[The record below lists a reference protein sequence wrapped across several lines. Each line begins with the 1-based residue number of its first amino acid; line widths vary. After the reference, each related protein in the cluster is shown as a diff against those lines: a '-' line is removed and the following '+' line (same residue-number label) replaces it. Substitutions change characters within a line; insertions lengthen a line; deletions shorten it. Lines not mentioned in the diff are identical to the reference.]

1 MVMVMFGKTVKSL
14 DRGGVHSLACLDRK
28 RVLEFFSPLAVGG
41 CKTASCFWFRA
52 FDPVSS
58 VQTKRRGFSRD
69 LNPERRVIQ
78 MNQKRRSTRC

>member
-1 MVMVMFGKTVKSL
+1 MHYGDGDVWQDRQKFGS
-14 DRGGVHSLACLDRK
+14 GGVHSLACLDRK

-41 CKTASCFWFRA
+41 CKTASCFWFQA

-69 LNPERRVIQ
+69 LNP
-78 MNQKRRSTRC
+78 